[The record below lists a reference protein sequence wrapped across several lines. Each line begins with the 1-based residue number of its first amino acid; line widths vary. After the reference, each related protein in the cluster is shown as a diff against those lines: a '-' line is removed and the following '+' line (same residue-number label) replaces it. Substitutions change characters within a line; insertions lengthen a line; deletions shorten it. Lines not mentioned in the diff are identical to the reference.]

1 MIKQILPED
10 TQNLRESWPYIYDF
24 IFYLKKKKIQSET
37 KEVDVNDD
45 LDHHNKDNSDDS
57 RFS

>member
-10 TQNLRESWPYIYDF
+10 TQNLRESWPYRYDF
-24 IFYLKKKKIQSET
+24 IFYLK